1 MLVAHDA
8 VIMLALYI
16 LLPLDE
22 AKLLAF
28 AASHTVRNASVT
40 ELVCDD
46 EGWKLVTFSAVDHLE
61 SRAPTSPC
69 TPEKTMSEPVTLQL
83 LREWGLPDAGGS
95 KKSRG
100 QVIVVGGSQ
109 RSPGAVLLSA
119 EAALRV
125 GAGRV
130 GIVAPSAVAPHLG
143 PALPEAGVYE
153 LPIGSEPVDEALRS
167 ALESADAVLLG
178 PGFDDPDATR
188 AALRA
193 VIEADLDRL
202 VLDAFALGILPT
214 FDRALL
220 PDSVFL
226 NANEEEAALLLER
239 DLGDDRQADIAEIA
253 EIAYRR
259 GRALLRHCGAPR
271 RPVLASRA
279 RRSGLGTAGSGDV
292 LSGAITGFA
301 ALGMEPERAAV
312 WGGWTHARAG
322 DRLTERLASGSWRET
337 SCRS

>member
-1 MLVAHDA
+1 
-8 VIMLALYI
+8 
-16 LLPLDE
+16 
-22 AKLLAF
+22 
-28 AASHTVRNASVT
+28 
-40 ELVCDD
+40 
-46 EGWKLVTFSAVDHLE
+46 
-61 SRAPTSPC
+61 
-69 TPEKTMSEPVTLQL
+69 MSEPVTLQL

-119 EAALRV
+119 EATLRV

-130 GIVAPSAVAPHLG
+130 GIVAPSAVAPRLG

-153 LPIGSEPVDEALRS
+153 LPVGSDPVDEALRS

-193 VIEADLDRL
+193 VADADIDRL
-202 VLDAFALGILPT
+202 VLDAFALGILPS
-214 FDRALL
+214 FDRGILPSDLL
-220 PDSVFL
+220 I
-226 NANEEEAALLLER
+226 NANEEEAELLLER
-239 DLGDDRQADIAEIA
+239 DLRDDREADIVEIA
-253 EIAYRR
+253 RR
-259 GRALLRHCGAPR
+259 YDAVVHCFGTVAHPDGRCWQAEPGG
-271 RPVLASRA
+271 
-279 RRSGLGTAGSGDV
+279 SGLGTAGSGDV

-322 DRLTERLASGSWRET
+322 DRLTERVGVGFLARDLLPELTAVVHES
-337 SCRS
+337 